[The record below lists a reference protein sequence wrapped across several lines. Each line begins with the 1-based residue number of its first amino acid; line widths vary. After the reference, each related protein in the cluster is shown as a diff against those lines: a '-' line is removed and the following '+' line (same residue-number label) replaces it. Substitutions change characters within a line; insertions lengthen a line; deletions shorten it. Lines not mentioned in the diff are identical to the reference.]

1 MSIFYNLK
9 NNAFYDDNINIIP
22 VNSIEISAE
31 KYNELYNA
39 INSGCVVFDDLTYS
53 EPPPSS
59 FHQWDGKKWVLDEN
73 KKNAAIIQKNE
84 SVKNLLL
91 STANEKIAIL
101 QDIID
106 LDMRESNEAEQLKHW
121 KKYRIL
127 VIRVDTNQIEVNWPS
142 PPDSIF
148 SNRLN

>member
-39 INSGCVVFDDLTYS
+39 INSGCIIFDDLTYS
-53 EPPPSS
+53 EPPPSG
-59 FHQWDGKKWVLDEN
+59 FHKWGGKKWVLDEN

-101 QDIID
+101 QDVID
-106 LDMRESNEAEQLKHW
+106 LDMRESNEGEQLKRW
-121 KKYRIL
+121 KKFRIL
-127 VIRVDTNQIEVNWPS
+127 VTRVDTNQLDIEWPKQ
-142 PPDSIF
+142 PE
-148 SNRLN
+148 